1 MNENLFEAQYDV
13 TKKSR
18 IKRFYESNRTIIF
31 SLIIFSLISIGF
43 TAYYFDS
50 KERKRVELSEN
61 YIDAKNHKQT

>member
-43 TAYYFDS
+43 TASYFDS
-50 KERKRVELSEN
+50 KERKREELS
-61 YIDAKNHKQT
+61 